1 MICSSSRSITMMMMM
16 TIYAGLIYKKDMIMD
31 ERKGVVKWK
40 GVTNKE
46 REKR

>member
-1 MICSSSRSITMMMMM
+1 MICSSSITMMM
-16 TIYAGLIYKKDMIMD
+16 TIYAGLIYQIDMIMD